1 VTVFGSRDAIV
12 AQVAIDGLDGS
23 GKSRFA
29 DALARACAGQ
39 GIPATVVRVD
49 DFRRPD
55 VLVGVDATHE
65 TDAYYQGYYDFAAVD
80 RRLAEAA
87 DSQERAGAALI
98 IVEGVFVLRSRVAAS
113 APLVL
118 LEVDRGVALARIR
131 ARDAAAG
138 RGNDEID
145 RRIQRRY
152 LPAQDRYRAAFD
164 PVRRAALVVDNS
176 DWAAPRVV
184 RRSTGTF
191 PEALERVFDQLL
203 APPPARPT
211 FDSTR

>member
-1 VTVFGSRDAIV
+1 MV

-39 GIPATVVRVD
+39 GMPATVVRVD
-49 DFRRPD
+49 DFRRPE
-55 VLVGVDATHE
+55 VLVGVDETHE

-87 DSQERAGAALI
+87 ASQERAGAALI

-113 APLVL
+113 APLVV
-118 LEVDRGVALARIR
+118 LEVDREVALARIR
-131 ARDAAAG
+131 TRDAAAG

-145 RRIQRRY
+145 RRIHRRY

-184 RRSTGTF
+184 RRVAGTF
-191 PEALERVFDQLL
+191 PEALERAFDRLL
-203 APPPARPT
+203 APPARPT
-211 FDSTR
+211 HV

>member
-1 VTVFGSRDAIV
+1 MTVFGSRDAIV

-39 GIPATVVRVD
+39 GIPATVVR
-49 DFRRPD
+49 
-55 VLVGVDATHE
+55 
-65 TDAYYQGYYDFAAVD
+65 YYQGYYDFAAVD